1 MAEATITDLILTIR
15 EENEKGRD
23 ETKKNTSQIITL
35 NKTFSD
41 YFTMLKRQALDV
53 EESRRDADKGMSTG
67 GTVAA
72 KTPKSDSSGG
82 GFLGMVAAILAAGG
96 ALVFGFVEGFV
107 NATKDII
114 KLIRIIFKPITKPIV
129 AAVRLLMGAYTK
141 GIKALISITRL
152 GMFKAFGLG
161 VDGKPVVAT
170 SKFMKGLLKTP
181 SVIGQALNG
190 LGRAFSFLGREASKP
205 FKMLFFATQA
215 TGKLISN
222 VLFGLRFLFSKL
234 TAPLRGIFTS
244 TNQFI
249 KDIKE
254 LGTRFGAVFKT
265 ARDGTKSAGV
275 IGQFFSGIGQ
285 TFKTIV
291 SAVKPL
297 LGVFRLI
304 GRVVFFPLT
313 IIMGIFDGIKGAMA
327 GAQEEG
333 ILGGILGAVG
343 GIFGGLI
350 GMPLDLLKSAV
361 AWIAGKMGFENVE
374 ETLKS
379 FSFKDMFLNLF
390 IGIAGMIN
398 TFVDNITS
406 SFQDGIGSGLSM
418 VLTYLKRMLLFP
430 AAVAAGGVAALA
442 AALPGGK
449 SPSEAF
455 SDAFNATFKLGEG
468 SVLPSPSSNT
478 SGSEIS
484 SQVNDNASTRNGF
497 LAGQSSTQV
506 IDTSQQNNV
515 NITQTQDVAATDDT
529 DKRPN

>member
-1 MAEATITDLILTIR
+1 MAEATITDLILTVR
-15 EENEKGRD
+15 EENEKSRD

-41 YFTMLKRQALDV
+41 YFTMLKRQALDA
-53 EESRRDADKGMSTG
+53 EESRRDTKAASGAGAGATAAITPPDKE
-67 GTVAA
+67 
-72 KTPKSDSSGG
+72 GG
-82 GFLGMVAAILAAGG
+82 GFLGILAGILVAGG
-96 ALVFGFVEGFV
+96 ALILGIVEGFTNAAKLILRQFGRLIRPFTSRV
-107 NATKDII
+107 NARFSKMFIGMTDSITDFIRLFRSNFSIGLGKQGKFIKDFG
-114 KLIRIIFKPITKPIV
+114 KVRALRVKDFSTFAGRLGAFTARINRMFIAIGGFF
-129 AAVRLLMGAYTK
+129 GK
-141 GIKALISITRL
+141 GI
-152 GMFKAFGLG
+152 F
-161 VDGKPVVAT
+161 VA
-170 SKFMKGLLKTP
+170 K
-181 SVIGQALNG
+181 
-190 LGRAFSFLGREASKP
+190 
-205 FKMLFFATQA
+205 
-215 TGKLISN
+215 
-222 VLFGLRFLFSKL
+222 LFGLVGREIVKSIPLAPEVKTFGKDIAFLGNKLKGLFKVGKEVPKQAGVISRFFTSLGQTFRAL
-234 TAPLRGIFTS
+234 ITPLKGIFT
-244 TNQFI
+244 
-249 KDIKE
+249 
-254 LGTRFGAVFKT
+254 
-265 ARDGTKSAGV
+265 
-275 IGQFFSGIGQ
+275 
-285 TFKTIV
+285 
-291 SAVKPL
+291 
-297 LGVFRLI
+297 VFRTI

-313 IIMGIFDGIKGAMA
+313 IIMGIFDGIRGAMA
-327 GAQEEG
+327 GYQDEG

-398 TFVDNITS
+398 TFIDNITS
-406 SFQDGIGSGLSM
+406 AFQDGIGSGLSM

-484 SQVNDNASTRNGF
+484 AQVNDNAETQNGF

-515 NITQTQDVAATDDT
+515 NITQTHDVAATDDT
-529 DKRPN
+529 DKKPS

>member
-1 MAEATITDLILTIR
+1 MAEATITDLILTVR
-15 EENEKGRD
+15 EENAKNRD
-23 ETKKNTSQIITL
+23 ETQKNTSQIITL

-41 YFTMLKRQALDV
+41 YFTMLKRQSLDA
-53 EESRRDADKGMSTG
+53 EEARRDTKAASGAGAGATAAITPPDKE
-67 GTVAA
+67 
-72 KTPKSDSSGG
+72 GG
-82 GFLGMVAAILAAGG
+82 GFLGILATILVVGG
-96 ALVFGFVEGFV
+96 ALVVGFVEGFI
-107 NATKDII
+107 NAARDTFKALRILTGKLFRPII
-114 KLIRIIFKPITKPIV
+114 RMLRLDKFVMLLRTRFAGFLGLGIDGKPTVTTNKLI
-129 AAVRLLMGAYTK
+129 K
-141 GIKALISITRL
+141 GILNPARGFAYLTEGLRSFLGGVGRQLTRL
-152 GMFKAFGLG
+152 GNLTRFLGKELLIPFKAVNAVAQFVVKTAKGALIPLRLAFTGLDTFFKDIAFLG
-161 VDGKPVVAT
+161 NKLRGVTKSVDGVP
-170 SKFMKGLLKTP
+170 KTA
-181 SVIGQALNG
+181 G
-190 LGRAFSFLGREASKP
+190 
-205 FKMLFFATQA
+205 
-215 TGKLISN
+215 LIS
-222 VLFGLRFLFSKL
+222 RF
-234 TAPLRGIFTS
+234 FTS
-244 TNQFI
+244 
-249 KDIKE
+249 
-254 LGTRFGAVFKT
+254 L
-265 ARDGTKSAGV
+265 
-275 IGQFFSGIGQ
+275 GQ
-285 TFKTIV
+285 TFRAII
-291 SAVKPL
+291 KPL
-297 LGVFRLI
+297 TGVFNVFRTI
-304 GRVVFFPLT
+304 GRVIFFPLT

-406 SFQDGIGSGLSM
+406 SFQDGIGSGLTM

-484 SQVNDNASTRNGF
+484 SQANDNAATQNGF

-515 NITQTQDVAATDDT
+515 NISQTQDVAATDDT
-529 DKRPN
+529 DKKPN